1 MGGDR
6 ARFGAPGHFANG
18 RRRPRL
24 SPRGGG
30 GGRPGGVPGHRGGG
44 AVARACEGGPP
55 PVPWLPRA
63 MNLTVLRRQVR
74 LVREK
79 VLDPRHPQLSARAW
93 ADTVELGIVLNE
105 LELKAK
111 RREVEEEAQREAES
125 QRRLLERN
133 EWWMEVYRILRRMP
147 EAAEQVRSIKRELRK
162 VRGRPRRGKKR
173 LG

>member
-1 MGGDR
+1 MDDDDR
-6 ARFGAPGHFANG
+6 DCPPEEWEARIEAAYRRIEEG
-18 RRRPRL
+18 R
-24 SPRGGG
+24 
-30 GGRPGGVPGHRGGG
+30 
-44 AVARACEGGPP
+44 P